1 MSALTSS
8 LDIDLTL
15 NGPIP
20 IKAPMFPKSLDRLTP
35 RAYPRTRLLTA
46 AVVWSAVGFFLAGKG
61 IWLSGDAPWTQI
73 IIAIL
78 AGLGLGLV
86 KSRFIFDK
94 VAKKIIAHIGRKP
107 SRTCLGGLFSV
118 RNWVLIVV
126 MALFGRTLGAL
137 PLDSALKT
145 GIYVMVGSGLGYSSR
160 LLWNAWKKS
169 PFAML

>member
-1 MSALTSS
+1 MMS
-8 LDIDLTL
+8 
-15 NGPIP
+15 
-20 IKAPMFPKSLDRLTP
+20 
-35 RAYPRTRLLTA
+35 
-46 AVVWSAVGFFLAGKG
+46 KG
-61 IWLSGDAPWTQI
+61 IWLARQASLTLVI
-73 IIAIL
+73 VAIL

-94 VAKKIIAHIGRKP
+94 VAQKIIAHIGRKP
-107 SRTCLGGLFSV
+107 SRACLGGLFSV
-118 RNWVLIVV
+118 RNWALIVV

-160 LLWNAWKKS
+160 LLWSAWKKS